1 MSNRNSSDYAGESF
15 DDAPEAPEHLNVT
28 IPKSTSTRS
37 LTDSPP
43 VGSGASPEIT
53 DKPSFPSASQ
63 DEQGDETTDGGGSA
77 GKKKNKKKNKKKAKQ
92 DEAEAMADVDADA
105 EFEAVDAPIE
115 DVKLD
120 TTEKAKEEDKQ
131 DHILTPVEA
140 DDAGEG
146 EETPRRNVAQKSPL
160 LTSHRLSTASSLDE
174 VNLTT
179 SKDDELPPHQIA
191 TPKLNLGSPPVPP
204 KDDVAS
210 PPSSGLIGL
219 SGSLPSLP
227 WGPPPVNKNPAP
239 VAPPPPPSRKPSGPF
254 AWFSRSSTSG
264 KDIKSPPQTGR
275 RNTSTSVSTVA
286 SGLDLVDGDT
296 SSVHSRRPR
305 RNSLKDQ
312 FKILRMRE
320 ESALPENDE
329 GSVRSGNASISHAGA
344 SPPIIP
350 EENEDGILVAPAAP
364 ASGATSPGGVPP
376 STINP
381 GLAPGTV
388 SGFSQSATDAAAPV
402 DWDLWQQLVNNGPQ
416 ALASSEELNAAIK
429 RGIPQTIRGVI
440 WQILADCKIG
450 ELEEIYRELLARGTD
465 KDHRTPSVQIN
476 GLNEKESIPSSRSSI
491 RSNNSGSGT
500 QSTSVIPSPSQ
511 EIDPEKMAREQAV
524 SEAARLKKAKD
535 EASALSKLEKT
546 IRRDLG
552 ARTSYSKYFVSQ
564 GSQESLFG
572 LCKAYAL
579 YDEAVGYA
587 QGMNFIV
594 MPLLFNMDEA
604 DAFELLVKLMN
615 KYRLREMFIAEMPGL
630 HRSLYQFERLL
641 EDLEPAL
648 YCHLRR
654 RGVPPQLYA
663 TQWFLTL
670 FAYRFP
676 LQLVLRI
683 YDLIFEEGLEV
694 TILKFSI
701 AIMRRN
707 AEALLEMK
715 DMSVLTTFLKERLFD
730 AYIDKQPSASSILES
745 GFFGS
750 SGAADKETYR
760 ADLLVQDACAVP
772 LTQET
777 INSYTAEWEEKVRT
791 EREREVELEGLR
803 HTVSTQ
809 AARLRLLEERSEA
822 SDKEHVQLAS
832 ELVHAKVENEEL
844 RDLTDALKL
853 QVEQLKNVVDKQPG
867 EVEEKLR
874 LEMDRIM
881 KRNIEVQN
889 ENRAMEDS
897 MAEMEKELVATK
909 MKWAEISEEHETLR
923 QKWSDLRR
931 ALD

>member
-1 MSNRNSSDYAGESF
+1 M
-15 DDAPEAPEHLNVT
+15 
-28 IPKSTSTRS
+28 
-37 LTDSPP
+37 
-43 VGSGASPEIT
+43 
-53 DKPSFPSASQ
+53 
-63 DEQGDETTDGGGSA
+63 TDGAESS

-92 DEAEAMADVDADA
+92 DDAEAAADA
-105 EFEAVDAPIE
+105 EADFETVDTPIE

-120 TTEKAKEEDKQ
+120 TTEKTKEEDKQ

-146 EETPRRNVAQKSPL
+146 EETPRRIMAQKSPL

-179 SKDDELPPHQIA
+179 SKDDELPPHQLA
-191 TPKLNLGSPPVPP
+191 TPELKSESPPVPP

-210 PPSSGLIGL
+210 PPSSGLMGL

-239 VAPPPPPSRKPSGPF
+239 AAPPPPPSRKPSGPF
-254 AWFSRSSTSG
+254 AWFSRSSTG
-264 KDIKSPPQTGR
+264 AKDIKSPPQTGR
-275 RNTSTSVSTVA
+275 RNTSTSVSTIA

-312 FKILRMRE
+312 FKLLRMRE

-329 GSVRSGNASISHAGA
+329 GSVRSGHASISHAGA

-350 EENEDGILVAPAAP
+350 EEGEDGILVAPAAP
-364 ASGATSPGGVPP
+364 ASGATSPGGVTP

-450 ELEEIYRELLARGTD
+450 ELEEIYRELVARGTD

-476 GLNEKESIPSSRSSI
+476 GLAEKESIPSSRSSI

-500 QSTSVIPSPSQ
+500 QSTSVTPSPSQ
-511 EIDPEKMAREQAV
+511 ETDPEKMAREQAA
-524 SEAARLKKAKD
+524 SETARMKKAKD

-594 MPLLFNMDEA
+594 MPLLFNVSFPETFALCDC
-604 DAFELLVKLMN
+604 LL
-615 KYRLREMFIAEMPGL
+615 
-630 HRSLYQFERLL
+630 
-641 EDLEPAL
+641 
-648 YCHLRR
+648 
-654 RGVPPQLYA
+654 
-663 TQWFLTL
+663 
-670 FAYRFP
+670 
-676 LQLVLRI
+676 
-683 YDLIFEEGLEV
+683 
-694 TILKFSI
+694 
-701 AIMRRN
+701 
-707 AEALLEMK
+707 
-715 DMSVLTTFLKERLFD
+715 
-730 AYIDKQPSASSILES
+730 
-745 GFFGS
+745 
-750 SGAADKETYR
+750 
-760 ADLLVQDACAVP
+760 
-772 LTQET
+772 
-777 INSYTAEWEEKVRT
+777 
-791 EREREVELEGLR
+791 
-803 HTVSTQ
+803 
-809 AARLRLLEERSEA
+809 
-822 SDKEHVQLAS
+822 
-832 ELVHAKVENEEL
+832 
-844 RDLTDALKL
+844 
-853 QVEQLKNVVDKQPG
+853 
-867 EVEEKLR
+867 
-874 LEMDRIM
+874 
-881 KRNIEVQN
+881 
-889 ENRAMEDS
+889 
-897 MAEMEKELVATK
+897 
-909 MKWAEISEEHETLR
+909 IS
-923 QKWSDLRR
+923 
-931 ALD
+931 

>member
-1 MSNRNSSDYAGESF
+1 
-15 DDAPEAPEHLNVT
+15 
-28 IPKSTSTRS
+28 

-63 DEQGDETTDGGGSA
+63 DEQKDEMTDGSETA
-77 GKKKNKKKNKKKAKQ
+77 GKKKNKRKNKKKAKQ
-92 DEAEAMADVDADA
+92 DEAEAMDDADA
-105 EFEAVDAPIE
+105 EFEAVDTPIE

-120 TTEKAKEEDKQ
+120 TAEMTKEEDKQ

-239 VAPPPPPSRKPSGPF
+239 AAPPPPPSRKPSGPF

-275 RNTSTSVSTVA
+275 RNTSTSVSTIA

-320 ESALPENDE
+320 ESALSENDE
-329 GSVRSGNASISHAGA
+329 GSVRSGHASISHAGA

-476 GLNEKESIPSSRSSI
+476 GLSEKESIPSSRSSI

-511 EIDPEKMAREQAV
+511 ETDPEKMAREQAAGEV
-524 SEAARLKKAKD
+524 ARLKKAKD

-594 MPLLFNMDEA
+594 MPLLFN
-604 DAFELLVKLMN
+604 V
-615 KYRLREMFIAEMPGL
+615 
-630 HRSLYQFERLL
+630 SL
-641 EDLEPAL
+641 
-648 YCHLRR
+648 
-654 RGVPPQLYA
+654 
-663 TQWFLTL
+663 
-670 FAYRFP
+670 
-676 LQLVLRI
+676 
-683 YDLIFEEGLEV
+683 
-694 TILKFSI
+694 S
-701 AIMRRN
+701 
-707 AEALLEMK
+707 
-715 DMSVLTTFLKERLFD
+715 
-730 AYIDKQPSASSILES
+730 
-745 GFFGS
+745 
-750 SGAADKETYR
+750 
-760 ADLLVQDACAVP
+760 
-772 LTQET
+772 
-777 INSYTAEWEEKVRT
+777 
-791 EREREVELEGLR
+791 
-803 HTVSTQ
+803 
-809 AARLRLLEERSEA
+809 
-822 SDKEHVQLAS
+822 
-832 ELVHAKVENEEL
+832 
-844 RDLTDALKL
+844 
-853 QVEQLKNVVDKQPG
+853 
-867 EVEEKLR
+867 
-874 LEMDRIM
+874 
-881 KRNIEVQN
+881 
-889 ENRAMEDS
+889 
-897 MAEMEKELVATK
+897 
-909 MKWAEISEEHETLR
+909 
-923 QKWSDLRR
+923 
-931 ALD
+931 